1 MQTVARIREQ
11 PELLNLW
18 LNAEERL
25 LIALGMDY
33 VSASL
38 IVHRMRRTAL
48 DLSHQQVTTAMNQIT
63 KRRLPLPGSVHLMQY
78 SDLTNELVGADGSI
92 GTIGGLVA
100 AVADWFTSA
109 AGVHLGHDLSTQGQV
124 LSRIVGCL
132 SAVDTRRLRH
142 NRGMSRAAALGDAI
156 ADLATHLSTKST
168 SCKALR
174 TASP

>member
-124 LSRIVGCL
+124 LSRIVRLPISRGHP
-132 SAVDTRRLRH
+132 SAAAQPRDVARGGTRRR
-142 NRGMSRAAALGDAI
+142 NRGPGD
-156 ADLATHLSTKST
+156 T
-168 SCKALR
+168 SLDEIH
-174 TASP
+174 